1 MSRAQLKHLLLDV
14 DFLNNPKIRALK
26 ARFKIV
32 SQLCLID
39 LYLSMSRATNARIDD
54 DCLNAIVSEYELG
67 ADFVSYCLD
76 KGLICKDG
84 AEFSNSRIVED
95 QEKLGVTQ
103 DKWREKNGKK
113 RVTSDLPR
121 VTPDLSRVNPDSLNV
136 QGSEVLNTE
145 ELNIDINN
153 KSQIQKPDFSH
164 YEPSEREK
172 LEKADSMLEPCE
184 NPKVQ
189 RSNQF
194 ISAGRRP
201 MLKWSNIWLSPQ
213 ELVQVIDNLIGEGIE
228 PKKRKQ
234 VFDSVQSRIATKLV
248 QGVGIEKI
256 SAFNWLT
263 GFEITETLKQ
273 IKAKKDLDRSEEYL
287 TNARS

>member
-1 MSRAQLKHLLLDV
+1 MRAKLKHLLIDV
-14 DFLNNPKIRALK
+14 DFLNNPKVRALAK
-26 ARFKIV
+26 FGKI

-39 LYLSMSRATNARIDD
+39 LYLSMSRATDARIDP
-54 DCLNAIVSEYELG
+54 DCVYAIISEYGLSQEFI
-67 ADFVSYCLD
+67 DYCIA
-76 KGLICKDG
+76 KGLIIKEG
-84 AEFSNSRIVED
+84 GFFTNSRVIED
-95 QEKLGVTQ
+95 QERLGVTQ

-113 RVTSDLPR
+113 RVTPELPQSKER
-121 VTPDLSRVNPDSLNV
+121 VTPDSLNV

-145 ELNIDINN
+145 ELNIDIKN
-153 KSQIQKPDFSH
+153 KSQIPKPDYSH
-164 YEPSEREK
+164 YEPEEREK
-172 LEKADSMLEPCE
+172 LEKAESMLEPPDS
-184 NPKVQ
+184 PKVQ
-189 RSNQF
+189 RSNQY

-201 MLKWSNIWLSPQ
+201 MLKWPNIWLSPH

-234 VFDSVQSRIATKLV
+234 VFDSVQSRITTKLV
-248 QGVGIEKI
+248 QGVGVEKI

-287 TNARS
+287 TNARA